1 MFSYGTLIRG
11 SSRTA
16 VPHTPPIQE
25 GKATMTLEVSVGVLL
40 VCLGLLLG
48 STWTIQAL
56 QARFRRLALER
67 RRLNEEWLA
76 LRAAL
81 QRQRRGRCR
90 CRRCGAPPAE
100 WRDQSGSG
108 PQ

>member
-1 MFSYGTLIRG
+1 MPPRG
-11 SSRTA
+11 AARGPWPGSAASRRYVPQSS
-16 VPHTPPIQE
+16 V
-25 GKATMTLEVSVGVLL
+25 TLEVSVGVLL

-56 QARFRRLALER
+56 QARFRRLAMER

-81 QRQRRGRCR
+81 QRRGR
-90 CRRCGAPPAE
+90 CRRCGAPPSE
-100 WRDQSGSG
+100 WRNQR
-108 PQ
+108 